1 MLLEDRFKAVV
12 APMSAK
18 TPVDKAVIESDVRYK
33 LPVSEAHWPSR
44 CSQPLAS
51 VKNLHPPHE
60 HGRLPLDEHADVTA
74 THDDAPFM
82 G

>member
-1 MLLEDRFKAVV
+1 MLLEDRCSSVV
-12 APMSAK
+12 APMLSK

-60 HGRLPLDEHADVTA
+60 HGRLPPSEHVDVV
-74 THDDAPFM
+74 THNDAPLA

>member
-1 MLLEDRFKAVV
+1 MLLEDRCSSVV
-12 APMSAK
+12 APMLPK
-18 TPVDKAVIESDVRYK
+18 TPVDKAVMEWDARYSV
-33 LPVSEAHWPSR
+33 PVVEAHWPSR

-74 THDDAPFM
+74 THDDAPFV